1 MMLKAAAGL
10 DSERSQR
17 DDLLARL
24 ADDPHLP
31 SPPGIVLQVLEKAS
45 GFDCSPAELAAV
57 IHRDAALC
65 GKILRTINS
74 ALFALPRSITSIE
87 RAVTLLG
94 LKPLRSLVLSLSLP
108 ALQRQASRSPP
119 MQTFWKES
127 VAGAMVAHELAIRL
141 RRPNPE
147 DDLVAG
153 LLRDIGVL
161 ALQQTCATQYSRL
174 LDQSENQSSRSW
186 CRLERQLLGLDHAEV
201 SAFLLGRWYLPEEIT
216 ESVRH
221 HHAPERA
228 EELPRAVA
236 ERARLLAFASLIA
249 RLQIDPK
256 QPELLRDMM
265 EFGHRYYSLDES
277 ALTGFLEPLAKKIDD
292 FAALLDLDIGT
303 CDYYPRIMARAAETL
318 AQLTLETSVDQ
329 LRILEQKRKAEREA
343 QVLRA
348 QANRLRDEML
358 RDPLTGAFNRGC
370 LEEQL
375 RIQFRRARRRGTV
388 LGLIFI
394 DLDDFKIINDRFG
407 HLFGDRVL
415 KETCRRLFAAVREG
429 DIVARYGGDE
439 FCILVENTSL
449 EGLRAMADRLWQAL
463 NERNSSSKS
472 FSASLGAV
480 LCLPRSCLFPA
491 TDLLD
496 VADRAMYSAKS
507 RGKNQITFV
516 SLLSDA
522 DQRFLDAV
530 QRRRFGSWL
539 LDLGIGTPSQL
550 GSDVRYGGSRFQS
563 PGRLARRLGWLTD
576 AELRPILREQ
586 RKAGRRFDEIA
597 HERGLLTLEQVSA
610 LLALRIE
617 PPEPLAANLVNQG
630 ILSEEDMR
638 ENLRTYYNWLRT
650 G

>member
-1 MMLKAAAGL
+1 
-10 DSERSQR
+10 
-17 DDLLARL
+17 
-24 ADDPHLP
+24 
-31 SPPGIVLQVLEKAS
+31 
-45 GFDCSPAELAAV
+45 
-57 IHRDAALC
+57 
-65 GKILRTINS
+65 
-74 ALFALPRSITSIE
+74 
-87 RAVTLLG
+87 
-94 LKPLRSLVLSLSLP
+94 
-108 ALQRQASRSPP
+108 
-119 MQTFWKES
+119 
-127 VAGAMVAHELAIRL
+127 
-141 RRPNPE
+141 
-147 DDLVAG
+147 
-153 LLRDIGVL
+153 
-161 ALQQTCATQYSRL
+161 
-174 LDQSENQSSRSW
+174 
-186 CRLERQLLGLDHAEV
+186 
-201 SAFLLGRWYLPEEIT
+201 
-216 ESVRH
+216 
-221 HHAPERA
+221 
-228 EELPRAVA
+228 
-236 ERARLLAFASLIA
+236 
-249 RLQIDPK
+249 
-256 QPELLRDMM
+256 
-265 EFGHRYYSLDES
+265 
-277 ALTGFLEPLAKKIDD
+277 
-292 FAALLDLDIGT
+292 
-303 CDYYPRIMARAAETL
+303 
-318 AQLTLETSVDQ
+318 
-329 LRILEQKRKAEREA
+329 
-343 QVLRA
+343 
-348 QANRLRDEML
+348 
-358 RDPLTGAFNRGC
+358 
-370 LEEQL
+370 
-375 RIQFRRARRRGTV
+375 
-388 LGLIFI
+388 
-394 DLDDFKIINDRFG
+394 
-407 HLFGDRVL
+407 
-415 KETCRRLFAAVREG
+415 
-429 DIVARYGGDE
+429 
-439 FCILVENTSL
+439 
-449 EGLRAMADRLWQAL
+449 MADRLWQAL